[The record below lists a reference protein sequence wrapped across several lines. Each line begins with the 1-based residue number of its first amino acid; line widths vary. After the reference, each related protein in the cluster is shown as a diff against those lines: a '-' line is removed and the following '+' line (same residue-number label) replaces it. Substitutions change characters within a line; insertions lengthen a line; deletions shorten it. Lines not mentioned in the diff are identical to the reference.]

1 MDEKEKKEVI
11 DEKEPVE
18 QVDEQEPEEKPEGEK
33 KEKKDNAFSRLWNK
47 TKKSINDSIL
57 EGKIESA
64 FEKGL
69 PEFKVYEKDSLLSNS
84 VKGKLEDDKLTI
96 FGEKEFKLFAV
107 VMDKDENPFYLT
119 KVEATTVKS
128 TVEEVEYERPGTIL
142 TLDKNVEEVN
152 VVKAGKRYF
161 IYKGKDEEKPK
172 EK

>member
-18 QVDEQEPEEKPEGEK
+18 QVDEQEGEEKAVEK

-57 EGKIESA
+57 ESKIQSA
-64 FEKGL
+64 FEKEL
-69 PEFKVYEKDSLLSNS
+69 PDFKIFAKDELLSNS

-96 FGEKEFKLFAV
+96 FGEKEFKLFSV
-107 VMDKDENPFYLT
+107 VMDKDDNPFYLT
-119 KVEATTVKS
+119 NIEPTTVKS

-152 VVKAGKRYF
+152 VLKAGKRYF
-161 IYKGKDEEKPK
+161 IYKGKDEEK
-172 EK
+172 

>member
-11 DEKEPVE
+11 DEKEPIE
-18 QVDEQEPEEKPEGEK
+18 QVDEQEGEEKAEEK

-57 EGKIESA
+57 ESKIQSA
-64 FEKGL
+64 FEKEL
-69 PEFKVYEKDSLLSNS
+69 PDFKIFAKDELLSNS

-96 FGEKEFKLFAV
+96 FGEKEFKLFSV
-107 VMDKDENPFYLT
+107 VMDKDDNPFYLT
-119 KVEATTVKS
+119 KIEPTTVKS

-161 IYKGKDEEKPK
+161 IYKGKDEEK
-172 EK
+172 